1 MSGRTGS
8 TDRGTGSADRGDGS
22 TDNTAPS
29 SHPDRPG
36 GLGGTSGSG
45 SAGAVP
51 KLAVLGL
58 LAVTASWGS
67 TFFLIKDVVTR
78 VPVPDFL
85 AVRFAVA
92 AVVLGVFAAPTLA
105 RLGAAAWRRG
115 AVLGLLYGL
124 AQILQTEG
132 LAHTSASVSG
142 FVTGM
147 YVVLTPVLAGVLLR
161 HRIGRATW
169 LAVALATA
177 GLAVLALR
185 GLAFGPGELLT
196 LLSAGLYA
204 LHIVALGAWTNQRD
218 AFGLSVVQ
226 LGVIAVVC
234 GVAAAPGGITV
245 PDRTGDWLALLYMA
259 LIAGAFALVT
269 QTWAQAHLPPTR
281 AAVIMCMEPVWA
293 SAFALLFGGESL
305 TGRMVAGGGLI
316 LAAMY
321 TAELAP
327 RRRLPA
333 ETPHLPV

>member
-1 MSGRTGS
+1 MSGGTGSAGRSGS
-8 TDRGTGSADRGDGS
+8 TDRATEPSDHIGLPGHPAGTELA
-22 TDNTAPS
+22 
-29 SHPDRPG
+29 
-36 GLGGTSGSG
+36 GTS
-45 SAGAVP
+45 GAVP

-105 RLGAAAWRRG
+105 RLSARAWRRG

-124 AQILQTEG
+124 AQIAQTYG

-147 YVVLTPVLAGVLLR
+147 YVVFTPVLAGVLLR

-169 LAVALATA
+169 LAVALATV

-185 GLAFGPGELLT
+185 GFSFGPGELLT

-204 LHIVALGAWTNQRD
+204 LHIVALGAWTSQRD

-234 GVAAAPGGITV
+234 GIAAAPGGITV
-245 PDRTGDWLALLYMA
+245 PDRTGDWIALLYMA

-293 SAFALLFGGESL
+293 SAFALVFGGESP
-305 TGRMVAGGGLI
+305 TVRMVAGGGLI
-316 LAAMY
+316 MAAMY

>member
-1 MSGRTGS
+1 MSGGP
-8 TDRGTGSADRGDGS
+8 DRGTGSS
-22 TDNTAPS
+22 TDRRIGGPDRAAAPS
-29 SHPDRPG
+29 PHSGRPDG
-36 GLGGTSGSG
+36 KYGSG
-45 SAGAVP
+45 PGGAVP

-92 AVVLGVFAAPTLA
+92 AVVGVFAAPTLA

-245 PDRTGDWLALLYMA
+245 PDRSGDWLALLYMA

-293 SAFALLFGGESL
+293 SAFALVFGGESL
-305 TGRMVAGGGLI
+305 TVRMVAGGGLI

-321 TAELAP
+321 TAKLAP